1 MVERVGRVEGKV
13 AIVTG
18 AGSTPGPGIGTGKAT
33 AVVLA
38 REGASVLLVDLH
50 PERAEQTRQ
59 MIEEEGGKA
68 RVFGADVTRAAEC
81 EAMVRAAVDAFG
93 TVDILVNNIGLASLG
108 TVVDTTE
115 EAWDRA
121 FDINL
126 RTAFLA
132 SKYAVPVMAERGAG
146 AIVNVASISALR
158 GDGTVAYSAA
168 KGGLIAMTVD
178 MAYSHG
184 RQGIRVNA
192 VAPGHITTPMVMSVS
207 VPGARAEFMNTMR
220 SEAGL
225 LGTPG
230 TGWDVGWAAAFLA
243 SDEARWITG
252 VTLPVESGVLSV
264 TPLMM
269 APYLRAIPDPPGLVA
284 HPAVSE
290 VAVQLVH
297 ADAGSPG
304 AVAPAHRTQMP
315 SGGRVLME
323 VPDPVSWFDDPFAG
337 PEQSGVLGLVPLV
350 LAFLRGPGVGQ
361 ADVDSLVQVEPLAVP
376 RRDDRV
382 RRDLRAAAVVPH
394 PAQRRGAAGHLRGAD
409 ADRRAVLHVAARR
422 VRGMAWDRPG
432 GRRHLRGDA
441 GSLGGD
447 PGCLRG
453 DAGGGG
459 QGAGAD
465 VHDDLVDLRVI
476 GGGGLP
482 GQERLGDRQQGV
494 GQGRRTSPRPARRRA
509 SPRRRSR
516 PCPGGGAPRRRPPRA
531 AP

>member
-1 MVERVGRVEGKV
+1 VVERAGRVEGKV

-68 RVFGADVTRAAEC
+68 MVFAADVTQAAAC
-81 EAMVRAAVDAFG
+81 EAMVRAAVDTFG
-93 TVDILVNNIGLASLG
+93 TVHILVNNIGLASLG

-121 FDINL
+121 FDVNL

-132 SKYAVPVMAERGAG
+132 SKYAVPVMAAGGGG

-207 VPGARAEFMNTMR
+207 APGARAEFMNTMR

-269 APYLRAIPDPPGLVA
+269 APYLRA
-284 HPAVSE
+284 
-290 VAVQLVH
+290 
-297 ADAGSPG
+297 
-304 AVAPAHRTQMP
+304 
-315 SGGRVLME
+315 
-323 VPDPVSWFDDPFAG
+323 VPDPA
-337 PEQSGVLGLVPLV
+337 E
-350 LAFLRGPGVGQ
+350 
-361 ADVDSLVQVEPLAVP
+361 
-376 RRDDRV
+376 
-382 RRDLRAAAVVPH
+382 
-394 PAQRRGAAGHLRGAD
+394 
-409 ADRRAVLHVAARR
+409 
-422 VRGMAWDRPG
+422 
-432 GRRHLRGDA
+432 
-441 GSLGGD
+441 
-447 PGCLRG
+447 
-453 DAGGGG
+453 
-459 QGAGAD
+459 
-465 VHDDLVDLRVI
+465 
-476 GGGGLP
+476 
-482 GQERLGDRQQGV
+482 
-494 GQGRRTSPRPARRRA
+494 
-509 SPRRRSR
+509 
-516 PCPGGGAPRRRPPRA
+516 
-531 AP
+531 